1 MNKDELKE
9 KIKEAIVLN
18 EKFETICISS
28 SHESGTIKP
37 NEDLRKWLG
46 AVSKDLD
53 DGLIPPKIIDIISH
67 HIDDL
72 QLPALSSRFYDF
84 SNEGEKEK
92 YVTEYAGQVLLCRKY
107 LDTYLLFKSVG
118 YAEKNTVI
126 IGANGSGKTS
136 LANNLKETLNVRD
149 GIVIPAQKLLL
160 VPSFDTI
167 PSYRAEC
174 ESFPSYQKAILD
186 DKRKFVSK
194 SNDDMPYEMAREYTT
209 EYRRVLA
216 LLVAE
221 RNYKRNEFIDNL
233 PDGKQLNK
241 SDIKTTFD
249 IVVDIWNDLISLRTI
264 ALTPE
269 SIPYLKYE
277 KNGEEKEYEAYR
289 MSDGERIIL
298 YLVARVMQA
307 PQNGLI
313 IVDEPEVFLHRTVV
327 DKLWTRLEK
336 ERKDCVF
343 VYLTHD
349 LQFAASRVGVKSWIK
364 EYIYPS
370 KWVIKLIDDSDIPEQ
385 LLMELLGSC
394 KQILFC
400 EGTST
405 SSLDKKVFDVLF
417 PDFVIRPLESCKEVI
432 SYTKAYN
439 AIPNINTRAI
449 GIVDSDFR
457 SKEEVGDLETNHIY
471 SYHVAEI
478 ENVFMVEGFIN
489 AFKEYHRLEGNVE
502 NIKAGVI
509 DMFEKNKVAQCSNY
523 VTARIDYHYRK
534 YHVHKGNT
542 KDEVQEYLKSFNDD
556 IQIEKWYK
564 ERMREID
571 LYIREKNYAKIIRIY
586 NNKGLH
592 SIVEKEFGI
601 TDYHTKALSFLKVA
615 PDSVLDELRKLFPVD
630 LKLK

>member
-1 MNKDELKE
+1 MYKDELKE
-9 KIKEAIVLN
+9 KIKETIVLN

-28 SHESGTIKP
+28 SHESETIKP
-37 NEDLRKWLG
+37 NEDLKKWLG

-53 DGLIPPKIIDIISH
+53 DSLIPPKIIDIISH

-72 QLPALSSRFYDF
+72 QLPALSSRFYDL
-84 SNEGEKEK
+84 SNDGEKEK
-92 YVTEYAGQVLLCRKY
+92 YVKEHAGQVLLCRKY
-107 LDTYLLFKSVG
+107 LEAYNLFKSVG

-136 LANNLKETLNVRD
+136 LANDLKETLNVRD

-249 IVVDIWNDLISLRTI
+249 IVVEIWNDLISLRTI

-349 LQFAASRVGVKSWIK
+349 LQFAASRIGVKSWIK

-370 KWVIKLIDDSDIPEQ
+370 TWVIQLIDDSDIPEQ

-405 SSLDKKVFDVLF
+405 SSLDKKIFDVLF
-417 PDFVIRPLESCKEVI
+417 PDLVIRPLESCKEVI

-457 SKEEVGDLETNHIY
+457 SKEEVADLKTNHIY
-471 SYHVAEI
+471 TYHVAEI
-478 ENVFMVEGFIN
+478 ENVFLVEGFIN
-489 AFKEYHRLEGNVE
+489 AFKDYHRLEGNVE
-502 NIKAGVI
+502 NIEAGVL
-509 DMFEKNKVAQCSNY
+509 DKFEKNKVAQCSNY

-542 KDEVQEYLKSFNDD
+542 KDEVLEYLKNLNDD

-564 ERMREID
+564 ERMRKID
-571 LYIREKNYAKIIRIY
+571 LYIRNRNYAKVIGIY

-601 TDYHTKALSFLKVA
+601 TDYYAKALTFLKIA
-615 PDSVLDELRKLFPVD
+615 PDSVLDELRKLFPVEM
-630 LKLK
+630 K